1 LRKAEILLTGSTGF
15 LGSHLLFELVKT
27 YNVNVL
33 VRASSNLAR
42 LSHLN
47 NQFNIYS
54 IEEVDLGLLF
64 EEKKFEIIIH
74 TATAYGRK
82 NETKEEIFQI
92 NYFIPNLLLDLSL
105 KNGVRYFLNTDTFFN
120 NNINFKNNL
129 DYYVVSKK
137 EFLSNAITKIP
148 NQDLCFINLVI
159 YQMYGPGDSKE
170 KFTTYIIN
178 QILYNATELNLTSCE
193 QTRDFIYVIDVV
205 NAIAKI
211 LEQRDNLKDNFTNF
225 NIGTGVAVPLK
236 NMVILTKELCESEI
250 QLNFGK
256 LEQRDGEIMNSVAD
270 NQSLLQLGWLPKFTL
285 QNGLK
290 QTIQSIIKN
299 NNN

>member
-1 LRKAEILLTGSTGF
+1 MRKAEILLTGSTGF